1 MRASRNGDK
10 RGWWLVIVMMAAP
23 LLLAISANGLV
34 SPRLRA
40 EAARPILLP
49 FTPLYSDFDGDARP
63 DCAELAGR
71 SDEQSIRLTLSG
83 SAPTQLH
90 FHNDTRDRGRLLA
103 GDIDHDN
110 DYDLVWVST
119 TEPLLFRIWTG
130 DGKGHFQA
138 MPDDRPFRKG
148 IGALLG
154 LDAETDISTPP
165 VARHAADAAAR
176 SDGPVFESARV
187 TPAPQFFAADC
198 HQAGYR
204 DVAAVALLPL
214 TGRSPP
220 LALSC

>member
-1 MRASRNGDK
+1 MRASRNGNK

-23 LLLAISANGLV
+23 LLLAVSSNGLV

-40 EAARPILLP
+40 EAARPVLP
-49 FTPLYSDFDGDARP
+49 PFAPLYSDFDGDARP
-63 DCAELAGR
+63 DCAELSGR

-83 SAPTQLH
+83 SAPAQLH

-110 DYDLVWVST
+110 DSDLIWVST
-119 TEPLLFRIWTG
+119 TEPVSFRVWTG

-138 MPDDRPFRKG
+138 VPDDRPFRKG

-154 LDAETDISTPP
+154 LSAETGISTPHLAQP
-165 VARHAADAAAR
+165 VSDAAAP
-176 SDGPVFESARV
+176 SDGPVFEPARGSH
-187 TPAPQFFAADC
+187 AWQFFAADHC
-198 HQAGYR
+198 QAEDR
-204 DVAAVALLPL
+204 NLSAFALPPL

-220 LALSC
+220 PALSC